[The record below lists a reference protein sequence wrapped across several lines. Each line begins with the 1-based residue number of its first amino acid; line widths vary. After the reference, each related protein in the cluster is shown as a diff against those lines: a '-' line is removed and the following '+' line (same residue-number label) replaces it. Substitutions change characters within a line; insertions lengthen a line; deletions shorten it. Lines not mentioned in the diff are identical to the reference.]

1 MYVHLVPT
9 ATVCTM
15 PAKFEFRLLV
25 VDGIIISISSPS
37 KFLYV
42 FDFLW
47 YRKMIIEIYFNSKI
61 ICLKHNLSFTGNL
74 RCGSHAIVP
83 SFHPSESWPKHLT
96 FEAEVD
102 QLVCCIDSIEM
113 IPAARWKLQCMVCKQ
128 RGAGACIQCH
138 KSNCYSAFHVTCAQQ
153 AGWVALQH
161 DTTNLMKNY
170 HQSSIFG
177 ICEWRSSTYQHSM
190 KGPL

>member
-1 MYVHLVPT
+1 MN
-9 ATVCTM
+9 
-15 PAKFEFRLLV
+15 
-25 VDGIIISISSPS
+25 
-37 KFLYV
+37 
-42 FDFLW
+42 
-47 YRKMIIEIYFNSKI
+47 IEIYFNSKI
-61 ICLKHNLSFTGNL
+61 IWLKHNLSFTGNL

-161 DTTNLMKNY
+161 NITVTTWTFFKWRQIWWKTTTNRLYLAFANGGLRLINIRWKAHCKHNSRQY
-170 HQSSIFG
+170 GPNIVAQK
-177 ICEWRSSTYQHSM
+177 QHSRV
-190 KGPL
+190 GRGTPR